1 MGGQVKSVDHFALSL
16 LELPQ
21 LNLQFLYFLVFEK
34 TSLQKSHFTVLLS
47 KVILVDLLGLILKEL
62 EFLLLH
68 LLVDIQALLF
78 ERRELQL
85 VQLLNLLNKPMESE
99 GQLLVEELGRLNI
112 SAVYVYIVQDV
123 TISQKLVKDDI
134 SSVLLVLN
142 MLGNIDRDNCL
153 CHL

>member
-1 MGGQVKSVDHFALSL
+1 M
-16 LELPQ
+16 
-21 LNLQFLYFLVFEK
+21 
-34 TSLQKSHFTVLLS
+34 
-47 KVILVDLLGLILKEL
+47 ILVDLLGLILKEL